1 MNLPKFFKAGPVRY
15 WLAAAGT
22 EFINGAIKGT
32 KTGLVLGGGAGV
44 GTSALEATKEH
55 PILTPA
61 HKALVAVGVFAAMM
75 VVNGWHAVVDYRDK
89 VPFPNPFPAP
99 PDSTNPVL

>member
-1 MNLPKFFKAGPVRY
+1 MTFPKYRPGPVEY
-15 WLAAAGT
+15 WLAAAAT

-44 GTSALEATKEH
+44 GSSALPETDH
-55 PILTPA
+55 VLTPT
-61 HKALVAVGVFAAMM
+61 HKALIAVAVFLGMM

-89 VPFPNPFPAP
+89 VPFPNPFPP
-99 PDSTNPVL
+99 PSDTNPVI